1 MRGARR
7 HRRQTD
13 ASENLRGTA
22 RLRKV
27 YNAGRAAR
35 PFAAVVAPWDVLCPT
50 RANHPVRDERDF
62 RDESDRDGSDTRDKR
77 EAMADV
83 CQG

>member
-1 MRGARR
+1 MAVIQGIRGRPWRTFAR
-7 HRRQTD
+7 D
-13 ASENLRGTA
+13 KSEGVGKA
-22 RLRKV
+22 

-62 RDESDRDGSDTRDKR
+62 RDVSDRDGSDTR
-77 EAMADV
+77 
-83 CQG
+83 